1 MKHLKLLIATLAYPV
16 FFFFLLFSLLHL
28 YSYSVFVLH
37 FVGKRNQLKRIDLK
51 QNYNILFSLSEQ
63 SFMVLHI
70 RKSSFIHKQ
79 HYFNLAI
86 AIIWLV
92 HIPYN
97 KHDIIQIACF
107 LRINLS
113 FVIILR

>member
-1 MKHLKLLIATLAYPV
+1 
-16 FFFFLLFSLLHL
+16 
-28 YSYSVFVLH
+28 
-37 FVGKRNQLKRIDLK
+37 
-51 QNYNILFSLSEQ
+51 
-63 SFMVLHI
+63 MVLHI